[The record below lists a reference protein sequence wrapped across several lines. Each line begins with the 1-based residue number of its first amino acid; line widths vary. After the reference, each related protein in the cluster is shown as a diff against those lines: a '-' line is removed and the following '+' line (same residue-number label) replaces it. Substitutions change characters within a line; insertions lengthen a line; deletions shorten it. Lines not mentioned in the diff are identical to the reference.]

1 MFFFRITN
9 PATGTVPTAVPMM
22 LVFKM
27 GKSAE
32 CTTYRCKKST
42 CVFLKNNASEVGN
55 DAVHADDNEGNIMQA
70 MAAQL
75 GSDEENDADGDAAD
89 EAAQSLLGMTAGE
102 ENGTDASDAKMVDT
116 CVFSVANNKSYYETI
131 FQGLGKLSEMEAT
144 VIITATGH
152 PASWYVRS
160 FINHFGRASCG
171 HCVFGPMCRMAEG
184 FWYQWHLYSAIF
196 Y

>member
-1 MFFFRITN
+1 MQ
-9 PATGTVPTAVPMM
+9 
-22 LVFKM
+22 
-27 GKSAE
+27 
-32 CTTYRCKKST
+32 TYRCKKST
-42 CVFLKNNASEVGN
+42 CVFLKNNASAVGN

-75 GSDEENDADGDAAD
+75 GSDEENDAAGDAAD

-102 ENGTDASDAKMVDT
+102 ENGTDASDAKMVDM
-116 CVFSVANNKSYYETI
+116 CVFSFANNKSYYETI
-131 FQGLGKLSEMEAT
+131 FQGLGKEAT

-171 HCVFGPMCRMAEG
+171 HCAFGPLCRLGEG
-184 FWYQWHLYSAIF
+184 FWYHSAIF